1 MLNEAEMEAAESF
14 TSRFVFKVCS
24 ECGGMSLKGLF
35 KYLSTN
41 VCQSSPG
48 CSYWGEIMQPQLSKE
63 QMNARQ
69 VWWIVERDSGLGYSV
84 N

>member
-1 MLNEAEMEAAESF
+1 
-14 TSRFVFKVCS
+14 
-24 ECGGMSLKGLF
+24 MSLKGLF
-35 KYLSTN
+35 KYLSAD
-41 VCQSSPG
+41 VCESSPG

-69 VWWIVERDSGLGYSV
+69 VWWIVERYGGLGYSV